1 MARNAPNDNER
12 DAAFQEIR
20 EWLYDRHNPP
30 EAAARYRNQERNSIA
45 LHVLVAARPPFDL
58 VEQIIRIA
66 PNTVC
71 ELTNNDRTALH
82 IAIECK
88 ASPEVVQLL
97 VNTDS
102 NTAKK
107 AVQKPTEDGRLP
119 LHIAIECQACQK
131 NISILIEA
139 YPQSVNIEDQ
149 TTNLLP
155 VELALKNQPYDVIKN
170 LFERLCLERLCS
182 QEGSLLK
189 CFCILQNMPDD
200 VRRRLILENCIQTYL
215 NKALSKRFQTSIL
228 LLDFCC
234 TLAAIVCNGIAVPR
248 YNAYIFG
255 QSIGTHSDFIT
266 LSKILLSL

>member
-1 MARNAPNDNER
+1 LVIQIIELAPEAVRKRDRKGDYPLIFARFRDASAEVVKYLLVFELFNLCLWARDATLSNER

-107 AVQKPTEDGRLP
+107 AV
-119 LHIAIECQACQK
+119 
-131 NISILIEA
+131 
-139 YPQSVNIEDQ
+139 
-149 TTNLLP
+149 
-155 VELALKNQPYDVIKN
+155 
-170 LFERLCLERLCS
+170 
-182 QEGSLLK
+182 
-189 CFCILQNMPDD
+189 
-200 VRRRLILENCIQTYL
+200 
-215 NKALSKRFQTSIL
+215 
-228 LLDFCC
+228 
-234 TLAAIVCNGIAVPR
+234 
-248 YNAYIFG
+248 
-255 QSIGTHSDFIT
+255 
-266 LSKILLSL
+266 